1 MRNERPN
8 IDQKNPQSAR
18 ILFNPQDP
26 SIPLDSKYAIY
37 PQQTCRQSP
46 STENMGSLGNLEN
59 GFPVPR
65 NRGTCMFHDTH
76 AASCRLCTAYP
87 FIGLR
92 LCDSVSVRPPNLGM
106 SRVPGGKSI
115 TRYDEQHA
123 KHSPVKTP
131 TEYDGNHSDRNF
143 MVTHTASQCQCWHT
157 GNRCS
162 TGVPTRTPDTFVG
175 RNE

>member
-1 MRNERPN
+1 MDN
-8 IDQKNPQSAR
+8 I
-18 ILFNPQDP
+18 
-26 SIPLDSKYAIY
+26 
-37 PQQTCRQSP
+37 
-46 STENMGSLGNLEN
+46 GNVEKH
-59 GFPVPR
+59 FTVTR

-92 LCDSVSVRPPNLGM
+92 LCDSVNVSAPNLGM

-143 MVTHTASQCQCWHT
+143 MVTHTSSQCQCWHT

-175 RNE
+175 RNECPRHRPTDCSVTFVPYGLPISSDSFRTNILMYVDLYPSCLF